1 MNSNLQENTVVKKKP
16 DLTLPNS
23 PQKRTV
29 FDHVKHIRQIQDPKY
44 YVNMS
49 EDDCKNFN
57 HFMIIRALAM
67 DDTLV
72 EKMAPLY
79 RIFDK
84 IPSPQFYQLLI
95 SLVPKS
101 NIFCPWI
108 KSRVIRYNKS
118 LLGYIAQRFQISKYQ
133 AVDYI
138 NILLRSEEG
147 QEELVNILKYFG
159 LNDKEIEK
167 LFEKQKYE

>member
-1 MNSNLQENTVVKKKP
+1 MSLKKKSGISLP
-16 DLTLPNS
+16 DS
-23 PQKRTV
+23 PKKSSV

-44 YVNMS
+44 YMNMS
-49 EDDCKNFN
+49 EDNCKSFN

-95 SLVPKS
+95 SLIPKS

-108 KSRVIRYNKS
+108 KSKVIRYNKN
-118 LLGYIAQRFQISKYQ
+118 LLGYVAQRFQISKYQ

-147 QEELVNILKYFG
+147 QSELVNILKCFA
-159 LNDKEIEK
+159 LDDKEIEK
-167 LFEKQKYE
+167 MFEEPKYD